1 MTVSLRLAGADDRD
15 VVEHLAQLE
24 QHDLSDI
31 TGELPGDDGRF
42 DVALDRF
49 FGDPGCAA
57 YLIDDDG
64 APVGFA
70 LVRPV
75 EGTAFVHS
83 FFVVRSRRR
92 RGVGAEAALAL
103 LAAHDGPWT
112 IAFVER
118 YEAAARFWRTV
129 ATRYAGDTWTEERRD
144 HAGETFGW
152 ITLP

>member
-1 MTVSLRLAGADDRD
+1 MSLRLAGADDRD
-15 VVEHLAQLE
+15 VVERLAQLE

-49 FGDPGCAA
+49 FTGPGCAA
-57 YLIDDDG
+57 YLIEDDG

-92 RGVGAEAALAL
+92 RGLGAEAALAL
-103 LAAHDGPWT
+103 LATHDGRWT

-118 YEAAARFWRTV
+118 YEAAARFWRAV
-129 ATRYAGDTWTEERRD
+129 ATQYDGDTWTEQRRD